1 MTTLTLS
8 QIPSNIN
15 TLEKLHL
22 WSGLALRSL
31 NSANAV
37 TEASG
42 LLPEIVAQVPLIETP
57 NHGVR
62 TVIRVCI
69 ELDSN
74 YANDKTKKLWEFAKE
89 LTGGTLPTGNWTTN

>member
-22 WSGLALRSL
+22 WSGLALRAM
-31 NSANAV
+31 NSGNAV
-37 TEASG
+37 TEVNGA
-42 LLPEIVAQVPLIETP
+42 LPENVAQVPVIETP

-62 TVIRVCI
+62 HIVRVQI
-69 ELDSN
+69 ELDPA
-74 YANDKTKKLWEFAKE
+74 YASDKTKKLWEFAKE
-89 LTGGTLPTGNWTTN
+89 LTGGALPAGNWTSN

>member
-22 WSGLALRSL
+22 WSGLALRAL

-37 TEASG
+37 VEANG
-42 LLPEIVAQVPLIETP
+42 LLPELVAQCPTIETP
-57 NHGVR
+57 NNGVR
-62 TVIRVCI
+62 HVVRVNI
-69 ELDSN
+69 ELDSA
-74 YANDKTKKLWEFAKE
+74 YASDKTKKLWEFAKE
-89 LTGGTLPTGNWTTN
+89 LTGGALPAGNWTSN